1 VKLTKGATTF
11 VRLVADS
18 IDMADSLARDY
29 LEQQEDGAFSPARSA
44 WIGGH
49 GTDP

>member
-1 VKLTKGATTF
+1 MPDQPA
-11 VRLVADS
+11 
-18 IDMADSLARDY
+18 
-29 LEQQEDGAFSPARSA
+29 QQEAAPLSPARSA